1 MRYYLF
7 ILGII
12 VTLTGCGTMRNTPAQ
27 DRAYELVQR
36 CQSVNSNVI
45 LQRIDSDG
53 RVWVEMRNGT
63 VGYDEWHQCMAKAAQ
78 EQAPTGAAKR

>member
-1 MRYYLF
+1 MRYYLA
-7 ILGII
+7 ILAI
-12 VTLTGCGTMRNTPAQ
+12 VMISTGCGTMRNTPAQ
-27 DRAYELVQR
+27 DRAYELVQK
-36 CQSVNSNVI
+36 CQNVNSNVI

-63 VGYDEWHQCMAKAAQ
+63 VGYDEWQQCMAKAAQ